1 MVVAPGNLNDKQV
14 FAIDQFLMQGGTVFL
29 ATSNNMV
36 QIGADLQVQPHR
48 SGLEEWLAYQGLSV
62 DEGMVLDPVN
72 TAFPVPVQRYI
83 GTVPVQEI
91 RRLPYPHFPDLRD
104 AQLSQD
110 SIITAGLKQLTMNW
124 ASAVTIKEADAS
136 SREATVLLQSSEN
149 SWVADNIGIVP
160 DYERFPE
167 AGFPINEPRG
177 AQVLG
182 VAVQGAFTSF
192 FKDKESPLIESA
204 DENKSSGS
212 EQASAQTNAV
222 AENKGPIIT
231 SVIERSP
238 ATARLVLIGSNTFAS
253 DMGLTL
259 TSEGM
264 GTMYTKPLEFM
275 QNMIDWSL
283 EDAGLLSIRGRTQ
296 FSRTLRPMAPN
307 EQAVWE
313 YANYVIAI
321 MLLLFVWIWR
331 RQVNRAALSRF
342 NQLLKDG

>member
-1 MVVAPGNLNDKQV
+1 M
-14 FAIDQFLMQGGTVFL
+14 
-29 ATSNNMV
+29 
-36 QIGADLQVQPHR
+36 
-48 SGLEEWLAYQGLSV
+48 
-62 DEGMVLDPVN
+62 LDPVN

-182 VAVQGAFTSF
+182 VAVQGTFTSF

-253 DMGLTL
+253 DMGMTL

-264 GTMYTKPLEFM
+264 GTMYTKQLEFM

-296 FSRTLRPMAPN
+296 FSRTLRPMGAHSTSSSSPS
-307 EQAVWE
+307 V
-313 YANYVIAI
+313 VRSLPFTVSPFSKIA
-321 MLLLFVWIWR
+321 
-331 RQVNRAALSRF
+331 RAASSIFTKKRLPASSFSAFRSLSPTAVPTFSSAAMARP
-342 NQLLKDG
+342 